1 MSDAIENDNLDL
13 QTVIEEVKKEFR
25 VMLGKRKDLIIKLGE
40 ALERKVSDS
49 ESICEEIK
57 NELREEIA
65 QNDLSQL
72 ELSNYI
78 VRISGKRKPSLKR

>member
-25 VMLGKRKDLIIKLGE
+25 AMLGKRKDLIIKLGQ
-40 ALERKVSDS
+40 AFERKVSDS

-57 NELREEIA
+57 MRC
-65 QNDLSQL
+65 
-72 ELSNYI
+72 
-78 VRISGKRKPSLKR
+78 VKK